1 MVTVRAKDPDTN
13 VLSAFSETVRFTVPG
28 DSTIPGTLQNL
39 EMYAS
44 FQNVLFVFDNGTDLD
59 LATYEYELY
68 EEDDIVNPNT
78 PPYAL
83 QSGSTPLSTGGGNS
97 SVFAV
102 PVTGSFVDENGDVQ
116 QKNFFGRVRAKD
128 TSGNTGAWTSI
139 VKTDPSTPLI
149 DSQYIVSL
157 TADKIKAG
165 EIESAAIVLGGAN
178 PTNTI
183 IKSKTYDTSSGA
195 QGWYIRGDGH
205 FSLGGP
211 NGITYN
217 NSTITI
223 GSAVNVNAELNANS
237 LTVGNGSYGYLTV
250 DENIGPTNTDF
261 GIELGD
267 PEYNYW
273 YANGKFSVGNNTNY
287 VRWNGTSL
295 SVVGQV
301 TASSGTIGGW
311 SINPSYI
318 RSNNNLVTMNSNGL
332 FEIGTAANNKAT
344 ITSDGDFTVYGTG
357 GGVDDGVTRMYG
369 GYLNVKKG
377 SDSAAD
383 IANTQ
388 ITHQNIGFFKPG
400 IPNYGIFISGGN
412 DSNNAYIDVG
422 ATGITENNSVSC
434 SGFFRSSGNSGWYNQ
449 THGGGIWMDEGTT
462 VKVYADKH
470 FSTGG
475 TISGGTISSSGA
487 VYASN
492 YFRSYGATGWY
503 NETYGGGIYMDESTT
518 VKVYANK
525 NFYTAGT
532 ITAGL
537 FWSSGTIYLDA
548 VGPSSSDEV
557 MVRISTGEVKK
568 RTLSPW
574 SLREMKEDINTLE
587 NAIDKIKSMQ
597 PRTFRFK
604 QSALIQDEP
613 YDAFNRREQLQYGFI
628 VDEVADSEAPN
639 LVYYATDD
647 GVTKFEK
654 SWKPDGMIALAVAAI
669 KELTDRVEELESRMV

>member
-1 MVTVRAKDPDTN
+1 
-13 VLSAFSETVRFTVPG
+13 
-28 DSTIPGTLQNL
+28 
-39 EMYAS
+39 
-44 FQNVLFVFDNGTDLD
+44 LD
-59 LATYEYELY
+59 LATYEYQLY
-68 EEDDIVNPNT
+68 EEDDIVAPNT

-83 QSGSTPLSTGGGNS
+83 VSGAQPHRSGLGNS

-102 PVTGSFVDENGDVQ
+102 QVDGSFVNQNNVVEQ
-116 QKNFFGRVRAKD
+116 RNFFGRVRAVD
-128 TSGNTGAWTSI
+128 TSGNYGNWTAI
-139 VKTDPSTPLI
+139 VKTDLSTPLI

-178 PTNTI
+178 AANTI

-205 FSLGGP
+205 FNLGGP
-211 NGITYN
+211 HGITYN

-237 LTVGNGSYGYLTV
+237 LTVGNGVYGYLTI
-250 DENIGPTNTDF
+250 DENVGPTNTDF

-295 SVVGQV
+295 SIVGQV

-311 SINPSYI
+311 SVNPSYI
-318 RSNNNLVTMNSNGL
+318 RSSNNLVTMNSNGL

-357 GGVDDGVTRMYG
+357 GGLPDGVTRMYG
-369 GYLNVKKG
+369 GFLNVKLG
-377 SDSAAD
+377 SDPGAN

-388 ITHQNIGFFKPG
+388 ITFDSIAFFKPG
-400 IPNYGIFISGGN
+400 IPNYGILIAGGN
-412 DSNNAYIDVG
+412 NGAPAFIDVG

-462 VKVYADKH
+462 VKVFGNKN

-492 YFRSYGATGWY
+492 WLRTFGNAGWY
-503 NETYGGGIYMDESTT
+503 SETHGGGMYMDESTT
-518 VKVYANK
+518 VKIYQNK
-525 NFYTAGT
+525 NLYTAGT

-537 FWSSGTIYLDA
+537 FSSAGTIYLAA

-568 RTLSPW
+568 RTLSNW

-647 GVTKFEK
+647 GITKFEK